1 MDKVVF
7 IKNLYAN
14 SFPEAKPLLI
24 MWLFSLLKIW
34 GARRMGK
41 ASHDET
47 GTSGSQVGEV

>member
-1 MDKVVF
+1 MEKVVF

-24 MWLFSLLKIW
+24 MLLFLLEIKEGW
-34 GARRMGK
+34 RTGK
-41 ASHDET
+41 AFQDET